1 MESDSKEETMSRI
14 KILSR
19 GAWMVVGI
27 VVALVLVPTAAFA
40 TLSFVGI
47 EGTSLHKADVTAA
60 SQLLAAEAS
69 PAKFKEFNSTGFNSG
84 SGCQTVA
91 SIPSTEGYVLRQ
103 FQLDVYADPTPGVG
117 QHVLVYDG
125 AGCSGTVISDVNPG
139 SVGVT
144 VVPFTPG
151 IGIAPLGAI
160 SAEAFSS
167 VQAEIYALGYTVPPA
182 DVPSSTAVVG
192 SSSPPQR

>member
-1 MESDSKEETMSRI
+1 MSRI
-14 KILSR
+14 KNLSR
-19 GAWMVVGI
+19 GAWIVVGI

-69 PAKFKEFNSTGFNSG
+69 PSKFKAFDSG
-84 SGCQTVA
+84 SLSSSSGCFKVA

-103 FQLDVYADPTPGVG
+103 VQVDVYADPSPGIG
-117 QHVLVYDG
+117 QHVLVTDG
-125 AGCSGTVISDVNPG
+125 AGCGGTIISDVNPG
-139 SVGVT
+139 SIGVT

-151 IGIAPLGAI
+151 IAVAPGGAI
-160 SAEAFSS
+160 SVEALGS
-167 VQAEIYALGYTVPPA
+167 VVAEIYALGYTVPPG

-192 SSSPPQR
+192 SSSPQQR